1 MSRRRKQQLPPHMDP
16 NRREFLWKGACAALS
31 ATGIVS
37 TIWDLRLV
45 NAAAA
50 ASLPTAMEL
59 KAAAKKKQQQG
70 GATPAAATDYK
81 ALVCLFLFGGNDGN
95 NLLIPTDSTT
105 YSQYATARGVLA
117 VPSGSAIG
125 LNPLNNADGHTYG
138 LHSSMP
144 EVANL
149 FNTGKAAVLRNVG
162 TLLAPITRAQYLA
175 KSVAV
180 PPQLFSH
187 NDQQV
192 EWQTGIEDQ
201 APKTGW
207 GGRSAD
213 LLYSLNTNNAVSMNI
228 SLAGANTFE
237 VGNVINEY
245 NVSSSGAISLN
256 IPTNG
261 TGPAQLQAL
270 KDLLAL
276 NHSNLYE
283 SAFASQMNTAIADAA
298 TLNAA
303 IAPTASASYWNTAFP
318 TSSLGKQLMMI
329 ARLIQ
334 AAPTIGHKRQIFF
347 ASIGGFDLHSAEG
360 ATTGAQANLLADLS
374 KCMNALYLAT
384 AQLGVDTQVTQ
395 FTASDFSRTFPVN
408 SGSGADHGW
417 GNHQLIVGGGVNG
430 QQLYGTFPTLSVGGP
445 DDTSTGRWIP
455 TTAVEQYSATLA
467 KWFGVSPTNMSAVF
481 PYVGR
486 FATPDLGFM
495 AP

>member
-1 MSRRRKQQLPPHMDP
+1 M
-16 NRREFLWKGACAALS
+16 
-31 ATGIVS
+31 T
-37 TIWDLRLV
+37 
-45 NAAAA
+45 
-50 ASLPTAMEL
+50 
-59 KAAAKKKQQQG
+59 
-70 GATPAAATDYK
+70 
-81 ALVCLFLFGGNDGN
+81 
-95 NLLIPTDSTT
+95 
-105 YSQYATARGVLA
+105 
-117 VPSGSAIG
+117 
-125 LNPLNNADGHTYG
+125 
-138 LHSSMP
+138 

-162 TLLAPITRAQYLA
+162 TLLAPITRQQYLA

-192 EWQTGIEDQ
+192 EWQTAIEDQ

-256 IPTNG
+256 IPTSG

-283 SAFASQMNTAIADAA
+283 SAFAGQMNTAIADAA

-303 IAPTASASYWNTAFP
+303 IAPTASASYWSTPFP

-334 AAPTIGHKRQIFF
+334 AAPTIGHKRQVFF
-347 ASIGGFDLHSAEG
+347 ASIGGFDLHSTEG
-360 ATTGAQANLLADLS
+360 GSTGAQANLLADLS
-374 KCMNALYLAT
+374 KSMNALYQAT
-384 AQLGVDTQVTQ
+384 VQLGVDAQVTQ

-408 SGSGADHGW
+408 SGNGADHGW

-430 QQLYGTFPTLSVGGP
+430 QQLYGTFPTLTVGGP

-481 PYVGR
+481 PYLGR

-495 AP
+495 GP